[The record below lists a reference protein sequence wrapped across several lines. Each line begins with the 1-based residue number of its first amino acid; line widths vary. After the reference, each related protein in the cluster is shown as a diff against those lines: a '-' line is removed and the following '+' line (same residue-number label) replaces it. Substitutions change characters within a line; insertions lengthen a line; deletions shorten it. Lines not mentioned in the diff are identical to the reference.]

1 VWGPRGVGG
10 EVIDGTF
17 RFFMRDVI
25 AGRHAPPRRASTR
38 QSVSIVLRKSTSR
51 PGVSFSRRVGFQG
64 AFGSRARAKI
74 VEDAMRRLTVG
85 LMGMAVLLGSLFFA
99 PAFGAP
105 TSQPL
110 GLRAAE
116 DTQSPIQDVQ
126 FLWNGLQYCWFDFGW
141 RGPGWYV
148 CDYGPW
154 VTGRWWGGPSGFRGW
169 SVARGRRFRP
179 AFRRQFAGPSRPG
192 RPEITRPSRPG
203 RPGINVAGPSR
214 PGRPGINQQ
223 VTGPS
228 TQGRPG
234 RGPGA
239 AAAGTVGRGP
249 GGGGTVGLGSPGRGR
264 GPGGGGG
271 RRRNQ

>member
-1 VWGPRGVGG
+1 
-10 EVIDGTF
+10 
-17 RFFMRDVI
+17 
-25 AGRHAPPRRASTR
+25 
-38 QSVSIVLRKSTSR
+38 
-51 PGVSFSRRVGFQG
+51 
-64 AFGSRARAKI
+64 
-74 VEDAMRRLTVG
+74 MRRPTVG
-85 LMGMAVLLGSLFFA
+85 LMGIAALLGSLFFA

-105 TSQPL
+105 TSQSL

-116 DTQSPIQDVQ
+116 DAQSPIQDVQ
-126 FLWNGLQYCWFDFGW
+126 FFWNGLQYCWFDFGW

-179 AFRRQFAGPSRPG
+179 EFRRQFAGRG
-192 RPEITRPSRPG
+192 PG
-203 RPGINVAGPSR
+203 RPGTNVAGPSR
-214 PGRPGINQQ
+214 PGRPGTNVAGPSRPGRPGSNQQ
-223 VTGPS
+223 VGGPS

-239 AAAGTVGRGP
+239 AATGTVGRGP
-249 GGGGTVGLGSPGRGR
+249 GGGGTVGMGSPGRGGGPGGGGTVGVGGPGR
-264 GPGGGGG
+264 GGAPGGGGG